1 MTVEQQTKIDKM
13 GHISMTFDVYLTQA
27 EVDIEV
33 QGESIN
39 VTVEDIEGE
48 AEVYLNTRNL
58 DQLND
63 LELHWLKQTCREL
76 IAGRE

>member
-1 MTVEQQTKIDKM
+1 MTAEQQIKIDKLR
-13 GHISMTFDVYLTQA
+13 HITMTFDVYLSQA

-39 VTVEDIEGE
+39 VTVEDIESE
-48 AEVYLNTRNL
+48 AEVYINTHNLN
-58 DQLND
+58 QLTD
-63 LELHWLKQTCREL
+63 IELHWLKQTCREL